1 MEPNMPKDIDPVINA
16 QGPGSVERHFERES
30 WKDMTQKF
38 YSDVVHLFEKEGELI
53 RTEMSEKVSDVKTA
67 SVSLITGGVV
77 AFVGLL
83 CVAATAIIALD
94 IVTELWLAS
103 SIVTVIFLAI
113 GGIMLMSAK
122 KKLESDRIKPNKSI
136 AAFGEIRHT
145 LKEKVN
151 EITKQ

>member
-1 MEPNMPKDIDPVINA
+1 MEPNMPKDIDPFING
-16 QGPGSVERHFERES
+16 QGSGSVDRHFERES

-38 YSDVVHLFEKEGELI
+38 YNDVVHLFEKEGELI

-67 SVSLITGGVV
+67 SVSLVTGGVI

-94 IVTELWLAS
+94 IITELWLAS
-103 SIVTVIFLAI
+103 TIVTVVFLAI

-151 EITKQ
+151 EITKH

>member
-1 MEPNMPKDIDPVINA
+1 
-16 QGPGSVERHFERES
+16 
-30 WKDMTQKF
+30 
-38 YSDVVHLFEKEGELI
+38 
-53 RTEMSEKVSDVKTA
+53 MSEKVSEVKTA
-67 SVSLITGGVV
+67 SVSLVTGGVV

-103 SIVTVIFLAI
+103 TIVTVVFLAI

-151 EITKQ
+151 EITKH

>member
-1 MEPNMPKDIDPVINA
+1 MEPNMPKDIDPFING
-16 QGPGSVERHFERES
+16 QGSGSVERHFERES

-38 YSDVVHLFEKEGELI
+38 YNDVVHLFEKEGELI
-53 RTEMSEKVSDVKTA
+53 RTEMSEKVSEVKTA
-67 SVSLITGGVV
+67 SVSLVTGGVV

-103 SIVTVIFLAI
+103 TIVTVVFLAI

-151 EITKQ
+151 EITKH

>member
-1 MEPNMPKDIDPVINA
+1 MEPNMPKDIDPFING
-16 QGPGSVERHFERES
+16 QGSGSVERHFERES

-38 YSDVVHLFEKEGELI
+38 YNDVVHLFEKEGELI
-53 RTEMSEKVSDVKTA
+53 RTEMSEKVSEVKTA
-67 SVSLITGGVV
+67 SVSLVTGGVV

-103 SIVTVIFLAI
+103 TIVTVVFLAV

-151 EITKQ
+151 EITKH

>member
-151 EITKQ
+151 EITKH

>member
-1 MEPNMPKDIDPVINA
+1 MEPNMPKDIDPFING
-16 QGPGSVERHFERES
+16 QGSGSVDRHFERES

-38 YSDVVHLFEKEGELI
+38 YNDVVHLFEKEGELI

-67 SVSLITGGVV
+67 SVSLVTGGVI

-103 SIVTVIFLAI
+103 TIVTVVFLAI

-151 EITKQ
+151 EITKH

>member
-1 MEPNMPKDIDPVINA
+1 MEPNMPKDIDPFVSG
-16 QGPGSVERHFERES
+16 QGSGSVERHFERES
-30 WKDMTQKF
+30 WKEMTQKF
-38 YSDVVHLFEKEGELI
+38 YTDVVHLFEKEGELI
-53 RTEMSEKVSDVKTA
+53 RSEMSEKVSEVKTA

-103 SIVTVIFLAI
+103 TIVTVVFLAI
-113 GGIMLMSAK
+113 GGILLMSAK
-122 KKLESDRIKPNKSI
+122 KKLESDRLKPNKSI

-151 EITKQ
+151 EITKH